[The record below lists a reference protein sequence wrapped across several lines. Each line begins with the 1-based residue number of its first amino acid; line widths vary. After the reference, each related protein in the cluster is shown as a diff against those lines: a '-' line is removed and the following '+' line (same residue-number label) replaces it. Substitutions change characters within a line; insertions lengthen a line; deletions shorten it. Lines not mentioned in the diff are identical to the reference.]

1 MRKKNQNGLRRNAMG
16 FAIYAAVVTIL
27 VLALASFAA
36 SPAKA
41 GQENFGPNDD
51 GKTVELTPGTIITV
65 ELPENPSTG
74 YSWSYNVDSNVA
86 EIIEDSFLSPANPIP
101 GAGGTRLLKLKIIG
115 SGELSMSYERSWEQQ
130 PIDFFTLVFKI

>member
-1 MRKKNQNGLRRNAMG
+1 MSKLQNGLRRNSIG
-16 FAIYAAVVTIL
+16 FAIYATVATVL

-74 YSWSYNVDSNVA
+74 YSWSYSIDSSVA
-86 EIIEDSFLSPANPIP
+86 EIVEDSFVPPENPIP
-101 GAGGTRLLKLKIIG
+101 GAGGMRLLKLKVIG
-115 SGELSMSYERSWEQQ
+115 SGELNMSYERSWEKQ
-130 PIDFFTLVFKI
+130 PIDTFTLAFQV